1 MTILYNK
8 KSLKECRRDLRMH
21 MTQSETLLWSVLRG
35 KQLGVKFQRQYSI
48 GRYIADFCASRL
60 KLVIEL
66 DGITHD
72 DPIVQEKDRAK
83 QKFLEERGF
92 TVLHFKD
99 SEVLG
104 NVDNVLKKIRKVC
117 EQQASPFPLLK
128 EEGMEKP

>member
-8 KSLKECRRDLRMH
+8 IALKQNRRDLRKR
-21 MTQSETLLWSVLRG
+21 MTQSETLLWSVARG
-35 KQLGVKFQRQYSI
+35 NQLGVKFHRQHSI
-48 GRYIADFCASRL
+48 GRYIADFCVPRL

-72 DPIVQEKDRAK
+72 DPIVQEKDKAK
-83 QKFLEERGF
+83 QEFLEERGF

-104 NVDNVLKKIRKVC
+104 NVDNVLKKIMKVC
-117 EQQASPFPLLK
+117 EKLTSP
-128 EEGMEKP
+128 